1 MLYFFTITKFD
12 NFESHLFRY
21 FYDMCKAQLFP
32 HCYFN
37 QVCVGD
43 SIKIKL
49 KKLCIGDGL
58 FSFI

>member
-1 MLYFFTITKFD
+1 MGKLLDIPGVHN
-12 NFESHLFRY
+12 NFS
-21 FYDMCKAQLFP
+21 YDMCRAQLFP

-49 KKLCIGDGL
+49 KKVCIGDGL